1 MSHHCELAQ
10 IWLEK
15 NIESKTGTRHAPIN
29 QSQRSEQHHD
39 RFPLFTDLSQT
50 RREKKLEEN
59 FCLLKN

>member
-50 RREKKLEEN
+50 RREKKSEEN
-59 FCLLKN
+59 FCSFKN